1 MLNCPLHCNMSN
13 FQIDPSG
20 IEYSAKS
27 SNKRLKKA
35 SALIGEKMVK
45 RIIGLALY
53 LLGANRNKVSEN
65 LNLPLG
71 TFFTLLTRFHKDG
84 TGVFTEKTPG
94 PKPQVPKQ
102 QAKSIPEKA
111 PIQNCLNL
119 AEKAQSL
126 KGNNPLQHKVLM
138 LTFLNWEII
147 SCKDAAESL
156 EFSEQYTRSLAKKLK
171 ADDVDTLVD
180 KRQGQQQDYHFNTDV
195 KAELIQQ
202 FSFNIATGKNAS
214 SKQLCQ
220 QVNEACGTDVTDRTI
235 RLYMNKFG
243 LPKIKKSLFDML
255 TEFKKNSQT

>member
-1 MLNCPLHCNMSN
+1 MKL
-13 FQIDPSG
+13 SG
-20 IEYSAKS
+20 IFFY
-27 SNKRLKKA
+27 KA
-35 SALIGEKMVK
+35 S
-45 RIIGLALY
+45 
-53 LLGANRNKVSEN
+53 
-65 LNLPLG
+65 
-71 TFFTLLTRFHKDG
+71 
-84 TGVFTEKTPG
+84 
-94 PKPQVPKQ
+94 
-102 QAKSIPEKA
+102 
-111 PIQNCLNL
+111 IQNCLNL